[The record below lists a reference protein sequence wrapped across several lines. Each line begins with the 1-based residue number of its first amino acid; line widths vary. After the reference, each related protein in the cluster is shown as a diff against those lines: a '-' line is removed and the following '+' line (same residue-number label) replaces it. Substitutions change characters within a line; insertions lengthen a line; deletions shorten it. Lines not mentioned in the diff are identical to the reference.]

1 MSEQCEHQNTTF
13 DQGEKCCTDCG
24 LMLDEI
30 VFVSSYNQIYS
41 YRRQPV
47 YSRQKRFYHFLLA
60 SKNPVIF
67 QNLENIM
74 TMFGKLEFFWG
85 INPVTTRKYFFNRF
99 VCLVFILQQLNVDT
113 EGMRTLKDKERVSNQ
128 IEVMGQILENSL
140 VM

>member
-1 MSEQCEHQNTTF
+1 MSECQHENTTF
-13 DQGEKCCTDCG
+13 YQGEKCCTDCG

-47 YSRQKRFYHFLLA
+47 YSRQKRFYHFLLDA
-60 SKNPVIF
+60 KNPVIF

-85 INPVTTRKYFFNRF
+85 IRPVTTRKYFFNRF
-99 VCLVFILQQLNVDT
+99 VCLVFILQKLNVDT
-113 EGMRTLKDKERVSNQ
+113 EGMRTLKDKDRVFDQ
-128 IEVMGQILENSL
+128 MQVMTQILENSL
-140 VM
+140 LM